1 MQQSYLG
8 LVYLCLS
15 ALAALRVNPAC
26 EENVM
31 KKRVL
36 ILFFNFNP
44 APPCINRGVF
54 LPGSALRQPE
64 LLKTTS
70 KEKKNN
76 QTNWRGD
83 GVAFLLFLLTS
94 IQVTISAHGFV
105 PPL

>member
-15 ALAALRVNPAC
+15 ALAALRVNPPC
-26 EENVM
+26 EENIM

-70 KEKKNN
+70 KEKKKT
-76 QTNWRGD
+76 TNKLEG
-83 GVAFLLFLLTS
+83 
-94 IQVTISAHGFV
+94 
-105 PPL
+105 

>member
-15 ALAALRVNPAC
+15 ALDALRVNPPC

-70 KEKKNN
+70 KEKK
-76 QTNWRGD
+76 QTNKLEG
-83 GVAFLLFLLTS
+83 
-94 IQVTISAHGFV
+94 
-105 PPL
+105 